1 VFGLAGPRDSGPRG
15 LQTSHV
21 GPVIGDQAAQKRG
34 TRGNRVASALYLG
47 RNRIGRE
54 RLAGA
59 VESDRLREVKPRDV
73 RPARIGRAAHQFGL
87 DVTRGDQGG
96 RRLTG
101 AQLCDRQVEAEI
113 ANRPGIVPLAGTSE
127 RLPKLLH
134 GLLRPIQ
141 GESRLA

>member
-1 VFGLAGPRDSGPRG
+1 VHDGSQDARASQLLAE
-15 LQTSHV
+15 
-21 GPVIGDQAAQKRG
+21 PV
-34 TRGNRVASALYLG
+34 V
-47 RNRIGRE
+47 RE
-54 RLAGA
+54 RLPVEWVHLDVPRAA